1 MFFDRVSLIRTDQSN
16 HNSKSEQKKR
26 SETQREEMGTQS
38 EKKKKKTENAGD
50 AHAIGFSF
58 ALTHCENGANILDQ
72 SQSIGKIA
80 ATFRHSLEK

>member
-16 HNSKSEQKKR
+16 HNSKSEQKKI
-26 SETQREEMGTQS
+26 SEGGDGNS
-38 EKKKKKTENAGD
+38 KWKKKKRKKKRENAGD
-50 AHAIGFSF
+50 ALAIGFSF

>member
-1 MFFDRVSLIRTDQSN
+1 MIEYHYFKLTKVITIANQS
-16 HNSKSEQKKR
+16 KR
-26 SETQREEMGTQS
+26 KDQREEMGTQS
-38 EKKKKKTENAGD
+38 EKKQKEKKKRENAGD
-50 AHAIGFSF
+50 ALAIGFSF

>member
-1 MFFDRVSLIRTDQSN
+1 
-16 HNSKSEQKKR
+16 
-26 SETQREEMGTQS
+26 MGTQS
-38 EKKKKKTENAGD
+38 EKEKKKKKKRDNAGD
-50 AHAIGFSF
+50 ALAIGFSF

>member
-1 MFFDRVSLIRTDQSN
+1 
-16 HNSKSEQKKR
+16 
-26 SETQREEMGTQS
+26 MGTQS
-38 EKKKKKTENAGD
+38 EKKQKEKKKRENAGD
-50 AHAIGFSF
+50 ALAIGFSF

>member
-1 MFFDRVSLIRTDQSN
+1 MIEYHQSELTKVITIAN
-16 HNSKSEQKKR
+16 QSKRKD
-26 SETQREEMGTQS
+26 QREEMGTQS
-38 EKKKKKTENAGD
+38 EKKKRKKKRENAGD
-50 AHAIGFSF
+50 ALAIGFSF

>member
-1 MFFDRVSLIRTDQSN
+1 
-16 HNSKSEQKKR
+16 
-26 SETQREEMGTQS
+26 MGTQS
-38 EKKKKKTENAGD
+38 EKEKKKKKKNAGD
-50 AHAIGFSF
+50 ALAIGFSF

>member
-1 MFFDRVSLIRTDQSN
+1 MIEYHYFELTKVITIANQS
-16 HNSKSEQKKR
+16 KR
-26 SETQREEMGTQS
+26 KDQREEMGTQS
-38 EKKKKKTENAGD
+38 EKKQKEKKKRENAGD
-50 AHAIGFSF
+50 ALAIGFSF

>member
-1 MFFDRVSLIRTDQSN
+1 MIEYHYFELTKVIKIANQS
-16 HNSKSEQKKR
+16 KR
-26 SETQREEMGTQS
+26 KDQREEMGTQS
-38 EKKKKKTENAGD
+38 EKKKRKKKRENAGD
-50 AHAIGFSF
+50 ALAIGFSF

>member
-1 MFFDRVSLIRTDQSN
+1 MIEYHYFELTKVITIANQS
-16 HNSKSEQKKR
+16 KR
-26 SETQREEMGTQS
+26 KDQREEMVTQS
-38 EKKKKKTENAGD
+38 EKKKEKKKRENAGD
-50 AHAIGFSF
+50 ALAIGLSF

>member
-1 MFFDRVSLIRTDQSN
+1 MIEYHYFELTKVITIANQS
-16 HNSKSEQKKR
+16 KR
-26 SETQREEMGTQS
+26 KDQREEMGTQS
-38 EKKKKKTENAGD
+38 EKKTKKTKKKRENAGD
-50 AHAIGFSF
+50 ALAIGFSF